1 MSDSWSILVLG
12 EEVSY
17 FWSINTLY
25 QLLGMF
31 SGGAELTLVLLL
43 LCWWQEAIVA
53 AFQDIVVRWGM
64 CDGVFLNPLTNPS
77 PWSNKFQNSFKK
89 PLKD

>member
-1 MSDSWSILVLG
+1 MSDSWSIIVLG
-12 EEVSY
+12 EGVSY

-77 PWSNKFQNSFKK
+77 PWSNKFQNYLKK